1 MNWLWRNQLMFNHTQ
16 RPAATQ
22 QRSAA
27 TQLMFNHTQR
37 SAATHLKQAFS
48 PLSCLSTSI
57 GRTPVASVC
66 YNPAK
71 HTRRIIPFNIM
82 DQLPEDGQ
90 QAPNILQDVI
100 DLDSDSEEDEVILH
114 WPPGLQFLDDE
125 EFILGNF
132 HNNTAPAAWK
142 KTNYTAKP
150 WCSFPICFFLLTDS
164 VPQSM
169 DRLRWTAFT
178 QVNSIAR
185 HHHNKGVIEP
195 SNLFKR
201 YIIIFTF
208 AFNLYVF
215 LAKLLPKWPV
225 VVSLFILITTKT
237 VLIFSLLQVAQKSSQ
252 RKNS

>member
-1 MNWLWRNQLMFNHTQ
+1 
-16 RPAATQ
+16 
-22 QRSAA
+22 
-27 TQLMFNHTQR
+27 
-37 SAATHLKQAFS
+37 
-48 PLSCLSTSI
+48 
-57 GRTPVASVC
+57 
-66 YNPAK
+66 
-71 HTRRIIPFNIM
+71 M

-100 DLDSDSEEDEVILH
+100 DFDSDSEDDEVIVHWPPGLQFLDDEDFILGNLHNNAAPAAWKRANHTRRIIPFNILDQLPENGQQAPNLLQDSDSDSEEDEVILH

-195 SNLFKR
+195 SNLFKKI
-201 YIIIFTF
+201 YHYFYFCI
-208 AFNLYVF
+208 
-215 LAKLLPKWPV
+215 
-225 VVSLFILITTKT
+225 
-237 VLIFSLLQVAQKSSQ
+237 
-252 RKNS
+252 